1 MDLVHGPFLSRITGR
16 EFSRILITGRG
27 STRIIGSPRSRAST
41 FAKAT
46 AGRPRRATSNEP
58 RTTVYDSVKYV
69 AFIRAINVA
78 GHASVKMSDARDA
91 FVAAGGRNVR
101 SYIQS
106 GNVLFECSA
115 REMASMIRAV
125 KKRLT
130 DTRAGEPDILC
141 RSEQKLEEI
150 VRRAPFTARD
160 TGPAVKLYVAFLA
173 RSPRVKPR
181 LPVSLPKEELEAVGM
196 TDREV
201 FIVSRRKKSGFFGFP
216 NNFIEDALGV
226 PATTRNW
233 STITRILDIVRRDAV
248 EPSRQRNS

>member
-1 MDLVHGPFLSRITGR
+1 M
-16 EFSRILITGRG
+16 
-27 STRIIGSPRSRAST
+27 
-41 FAKAT
+41 
-46 AGRPRRATSNEP
+46 
-58 RTTVYDSVKYV
+58 KYV

-78 GHASVKMSDARDA
+78 GHASVKMTDARDA

-115 REMASMIRAV
+115 REMASMLRAV

-141 RSEQKLEEI
+141 RSEQQLEEI

-160 TGPAVKLYVAFLA
+160 AGPAVKLYVAFLA

-201 FIVSRRKKSGFFGFP
+201 FIVSRRKKNGFFGFP

-233 STITRILDIVRRDAV
+233 STITRILDIVRRDRDAV